1 MKIDVEKGGKKCSDK
16 ENNARKGR
24 KNLFHRKIDVRKGSA
39 RLHNTEIKV
48 GMRAQSS
55 RQGDYPPRPLTPPG
69 MLSHRAV
76 SSNGVILHNLMV
88 SV

>member
-55 RQGDYPPRPLTPPG
+55 RQGDYPPPPS
-69 MLSHRAV
+69 SHTTRNALAP
-76 SSNGVILHNLMV
+76 GGFF
-88 SV
+88 